1 MVTLTPPPLYRCGL
15 ASSLRRSGP
24 SYSGL
29 SLFND
34 SRNLQWSLTFNGT
47 ILYNRYLI
55 NKSINTFFSIIFSLP
70 VFIGAAEA
78 YFFWVLIDVWVR
90 FCRIFPQQGQNRQDY
105 VQHWVGLF
113 PSLSV
118 LGAILGKG
126 LHGIDYEVGVLPGAH
141 IMFAKSTHRCG
152 VIPPLL
158 SLSRFILRSLPT
170 HGGASLLYMQLCICV
185 ACVRQRVSLWRRL
198 LGVCPMVKSQ
208 IMHRKSENNAPPPR
222 KKIGFRLWRDAVI
235 SIYNP
240 PPKYI

>member
-47 ILYNRYLI
+47 ILYNRDLI
-55 NKSINTFFSIIFSLP
+55 NKYINTFFSIIFSLP
-70 VFIGAAEA
+70 VFIGATEV

-90 FCRIFPQQGQNRQDY
+90 FCRIFPRQGTNRQDY

-118 LGAILGKG
+118 LGAMLGKG
-126 LHGIDYEVGVLPGAH
+126 LHGIDYEVNVLPIAH
-141 IMFAKSTHRCG
+141 IMFAKSRCRGG

-158 SLSRFILRSLPT
+158 FLFRFILRRLPT
-170 HGGASLLYMQLCICV
+170 HTATYLLYVRLYICV
-185 ACVRQRVSLWRRL
+185 ACVRQGVWLWRWRW
-198 LGVCPMVKSQ
+198 GV
-208 IMHRKSENNAPPPR
+208 
-222 KKIGFRLWRDAVI
+222 WR
-235 SIYNP
+235 P
-240 PPKYI
+240 Q